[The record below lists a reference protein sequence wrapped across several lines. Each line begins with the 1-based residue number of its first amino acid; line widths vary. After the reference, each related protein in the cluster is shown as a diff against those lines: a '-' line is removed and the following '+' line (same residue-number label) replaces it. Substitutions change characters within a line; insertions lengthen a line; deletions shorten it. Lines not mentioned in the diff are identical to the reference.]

1 MVEPVNN
8 DLHALADRVNEAE
21 SRIRGHIRETY
32 LEFSPALSRLSGGS
46 VYCKLENLQ
55 YSGSFKLR
63 GAFNKIL
70 SLSAADRKPGIVT
83 SSSGNHGAGVAYALG
98 TLGQAGT
105 VFVPTNVSPGK
116 ARNIEQLG
124 GTLAYYGTDVVDT
137 DAEAFRQAE
146 RDGMTFISPYNDIEV
161 VAGQGTIAVELERQ
175 IDDLDAVFVAVG
187 GGGLISG
194 IATYLKATRPEV
206 QIVGCA
212 AENSAVMMRSVQ
224 AGRILDLPSS
234 ATLSDGTAGGVE
246 DGAVTFELC
255 TSFVDHWVDVS
266 ENEIADA
273 MTFFLSEHRMA
284 IEGAA
289 GVAIA
294 AYRKSCQRYAGKR
307 VAIIVCGG
315 NIELEKLQ
323 KVLAGDFAS

>member
-1 MVEPVNN
+1 M
-8 DLHALADRVNEAE
+8 
-21 SRIRGHIRETY
+21 
-32 LEFSPALSRLSGGS
+32 
-46 VYCKLENLQ
+46 YCKLENLQ

-194 IATYLKATRPEV
+194 IATYLKATRPDV

-212 AENSAVMMRSVQ
+212 AENSAVMMRSVRPDGSLICP
-224 AGRILDLPSS
+224 AARPCPMVRPAVLKPVRLLLSS
-234 ATLSDGTAGGVE
+234 V
-246 DGAVTFELC
+246 
-255 TSFVDHWVDVS
+255 H
-266 ENEIADA
+266 
-273 MTFFLSEHRMA
+273 
-284 IEGAA
+284 
-289 GVAIA
+289 
-294 AYRKSCQRYAGKR
+294 
-307 VAIIVCGG
+307 
-315 NIELEKLQ
+315 
-323 KVLAGDFAS
+323 ASWTTGSMSVKMRSLMP